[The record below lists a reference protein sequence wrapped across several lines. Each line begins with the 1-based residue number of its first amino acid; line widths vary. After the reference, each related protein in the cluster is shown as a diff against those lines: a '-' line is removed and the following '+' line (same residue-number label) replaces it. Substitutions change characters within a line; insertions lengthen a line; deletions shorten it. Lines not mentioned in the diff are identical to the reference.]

1 MGLYNAMIAPL
12 TNFAIK
18 GALWYQGESNTDHPN
33 DYGKLLPALIKD
45 WRSKWQQGNFPFLY
59 VQLANF
65 LEKKTEPI
73 ESNWAA
79 LRQAQLESLAEP
91 NTGMAVI
98 CDLGEWNDIH
108 PHNKEDVGK
117 RLALLA
123 RKMAYHEKTLTA
135 SGPIIQSAAL
145 KNHTVSLS
153 FTAIGG
159 GLLAKNKSE
168 LSHFAVAGADKKFV
182 WANAKIEGKKV
193 IVWNEAISAPKYV
206 RYGWADNPESANL
219 YNKNLLP
226 ASPFEVMVK

>member
-65 LEKKTEPI
+65 LEKKTEPT

-79 LRQAQLESLAEP
+79 LRQAQLESLSEP

-123 RKMAYHEKTLTA
+123 RKMAYHEKALTA
-135 SGPIIQSAAL
+135 SGPIIQSAVL

-153 FTAIGG
+153 FTAIGS

-168 LSHFAVAGADKKFV
+168 LGHFAVAGADKKFV
-182 WANAKIEGKKV
+182 WANAKIKGKKV
-193 IVWNEAISAPKYV
+193 IVWNEAILAPKYV